1 MEKRLTFQKNYNTT
15 TSNMKIIFSGMQ
27 LNDNC
32 NEDKQNEILDKCMN
46 GLKNYN
52 DLVRIVSWIRTIF
65 KNWDEK
71 FLEIQIFHNGN
82 TTILLYEEKKLKLF
96 EQVSSDGKRF
106 LFKEGEKI
114 NFYNGTNSNDD
125 NILNMLAN
133 RIEQIKK
140 IKNISELKLNEFEQ
154 ELCDIYYLFY
164 NENPDFL
171 SDELSIKMQMM
182 ILILKSL
189 NMNNDYSFASKD
201 RKVPICYEI
210 VNFVNKMQP
219 LGKVKVKSNL
229 SERDKNAIKIIGQK
243 INDYISKIDNQI
255 DELIKIAI
263 ILFDHKRGEDVSE
276 KEFIKQLKLSNFG
289 C

>member
-1 MEKRLTFQKNYNTT
+1 MEKRLTFQKNYSTT

-32 NEDKQNEILDKCMN
+32 DEVKQNEILDKCMN

-114 NFYNGTNSNDD
+114 NFDNGINSNND

-140 IKNISELKLNEFEQ
+140 FKNISELKLNEFEQ

-182 ILILKSL
+182 VLILKSL

-219 LGKVKVKSNL
+219 LGKLKLNL
-229 SERDKNAIKIIGQK
+229 SERDKKAIKIK
-243 INDYISKIDNQI
+243 
-255 DELIKIAI
+255 
-263 ILFDHKRGEDVSE
+263 
-276 KEFIKQLKLSNFG
+276 
-289 C
+289 

>member
-1 MEKRLTFQKNYNTT
+1 MEKRLTFQKNYSTT

-32 NEDKQNEILDKCMN
+32 DEVKQNEILDKCMN

-114 NFYNGTNSNDD
+114 NFDNGINSNND

-140 IKNISELKLNEFEQ
+140 FKNISELKLNEFEQ

-182 ILILKSL
+182 VLILKSL

-219 LGKVKVKSNL
+219 LGKLKLNL
-229 SERDKNAIKIIGQK
+229 SERDKKAIKIIGQK
-243 INDYISKIDNQI
+243 INDYISKSENQI
-255 DELIKIAI
+255 DELIKMAI
-263 ILFDHKRGEDVSE
+263 ILFDHKCGEDVSE
-276 KEFIKQLKLSNFG
+276 KEFIKQLKLSNF
-289 C
+289 CC